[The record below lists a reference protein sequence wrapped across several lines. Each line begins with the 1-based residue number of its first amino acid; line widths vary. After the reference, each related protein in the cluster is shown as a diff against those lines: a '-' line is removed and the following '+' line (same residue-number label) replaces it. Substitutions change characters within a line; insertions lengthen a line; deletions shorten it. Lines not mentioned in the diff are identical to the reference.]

1 MNTQELKMIYQNT
14 IVYVAT
20 RITKKF
26 WWKPKE
32 AICLIDINFLTMI
45 SISLFLLLQKRIYP
59 YEYLDDWGI
68 FNETWLPEK
77 EHFYIH
83 LNMEDITDADY
94 MRTYSL

>member
-1 MNTQELKMIYQNT
+1 MLNRY
-14 IVYVAT
+14 
-20 RITKKF
+20 KF
-26 WWKPKE
+26 SYY
-32 AICLIDINFLTMI
+32 DINKFI
-45 SISLFLLLQKRIYP
+45 LLLQKRIYP

-94 MRTYSL
+94 MRTNIVCRNFEI